1 MNSSPLQALTSS
13 MNLLKNIHETSRDV
27 YWVLDKTGNFIYIS
41 PSVLQQRG
49 FAPEELI
56 GRSAM
61 DAIYEEDKIR
71 AKQTFDLG
79 LEIIDKGLTRLPAGK
94 IRLRQVHKQGG
105 FVWTE
110 VISEFFF
117 DENREF
123 MFVLGLSKDVSQL
136 VAAENEIADLKRAL
150 QQKSR

>member
-13 MNLLKNIHETSRDV
+13 MDLLKNIHETSRDV
-27 YWVLDKTGNFIYIS
+27 YWALDKTGHFIYIS

-49 FAPEELI
+49 FTPEELI

-61 DAIYEEDKIR
+61 DAIYEEDKAR

>member
-13 MNLLKNIHETSRDV
+13 MNLLKNIHETSGDV

-49 FAPEELI
+49 FTPEELI

-61 DAIYEEDKIR
+61 DAIYEEDKPR

-94 IRLRQVHKQGG
+94 VRLRQVHKQGG

-123 MFVLGLSKDVSQL
+123 MFVLGLSSNVSQL
-136 VAAENEIADLKRAL
+136 VAAEQEIADLKKAL
-150 QQKSR
+150 QQKTC